1 MSNTLGITVTGFDE
15 LKRKIELLAND
26 KDKKTEMLL
35 ILRQIAKPTLNAAR
49 VLAPV
54 EKNNK
59 SHIARGKRIQPG
71 NLKKSI
77 GFITGKGFN
86 PTIYVGPR
94 VKGNFQGWY
103 GHMVE
108 SGHDVYNNPNGKIK
122 QGKNKGKGKSV
133 LARKSRKNPG
143 SISKNVAGKFFL
155 KEAEESTK
163 GVVTADAEKRMA
175 LFIQRRIDK
184 LS

>member
-1 MSNTLGITVTGFDE
+1 MSDSLGITVTGFEE
-15 LKRKIELLAND
+15 LKRKIILLGSD

-35 ILRQIAKPTLNAAR
+35 ILRQIARPTLSVAR
-49 VLAPV
+49 SLAPV

-77 GFITGKGFN
+77 GFITGKGVN

-94 VKGNFQGWY
+94 VKGKFQGWY

-108 SGHDVYNNPNGKIK
+108 SGHNVYNNPNGKIK

-133 LARKSRKNPG
+133 LARKSRKNTG
-143 SISKNVAGKFFL
+143 VISKKVAGKFFL
-155 KEAEESTK
+155 KSAEESTK
-163 GVVTADAEKRMA
+163 TGVTADAEKRMA